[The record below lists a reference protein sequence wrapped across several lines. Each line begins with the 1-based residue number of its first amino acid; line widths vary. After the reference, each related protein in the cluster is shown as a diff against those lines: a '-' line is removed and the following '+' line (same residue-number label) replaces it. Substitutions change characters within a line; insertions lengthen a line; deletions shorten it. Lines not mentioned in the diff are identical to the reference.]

1 MEKNFSKKSF
11 CPNVQRDAK
20 NWRFQKPAENSESFA
35 RVETNIKNQ
44 FQGKNTF
51 SEEVLDIQSRNVTNL
66 QQKTANCPKL
76 LAQSLNIC
84 NKIKLFK
91 NVIYFFSS
99 KVSFVESK
107 CRCDKSTAIFT
118 LNVQEVFTKLRKYL
132 RKVKIRRRPLSAKSS
147 SRRVKSNFVELEERT
162 LPTLQ
167 NYLVESQK
175 SSQKE
180 LILSK
185 TIVPQEVTPEMY
197 VSILTI
203 LLKSFAEGM
212 KFVHKAAKTF
222 VQRIF
227 ELFSNFEFFVWSSCR
242 QLEWNFDNSANK
254 TCQTSEKT

>member
-1 MEKNFSKKSF
+1 MEKKFSKKSF
-11 CPNVQRDAK
+11 CPIVQRDAK
-20 NWRFQKPAENSESFA
+20 IWRFQKPAENSESFA

-84 NKIKLFK
+84 NKIKIKLFK

-107 CRCDKSTAIFT
+107 CRCDKSTAFFT
-118 LNVQEVFTKLRKYL
+118 LNDQEVFTKLRKYL
-132 RKVKIRRRPLSAKSS
+132 WKVKFRRRPLSAKSS
-147 SRRVKSNFVELEERT
+147 SRRVKSNYVELEEKT

-185 TIVPQEVTPEMY
+185 TIFPQEVTPKM
-197 VSILTI
+197 
-203 LLKSFAEGM
+203 
-212 KFVHKAAKTF
+212 
-222 VQRIF
+222 
-227 ELFSNFEFFVWSSCR
+227 
-242 QLEWNFDNSANK
+242 
-254 TCQTSEKT
+254 